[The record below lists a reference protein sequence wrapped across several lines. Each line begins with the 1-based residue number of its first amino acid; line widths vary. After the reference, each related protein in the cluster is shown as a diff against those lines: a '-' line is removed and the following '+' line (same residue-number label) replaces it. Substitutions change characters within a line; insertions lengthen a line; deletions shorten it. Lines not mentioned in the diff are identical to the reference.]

1 MLSVFLYSCKK
12 DENIQTKQQYS
23 KELIV
28 VDSVNKNA
36 VKLKIS
42 SDDKL
47 YLDEWSENDFM
58 LIANNKGIEEYESQK
73 PIIEN
78 NEICQESNFNHFDSS
93 KTLLIEIL
101 SNDFKFPTS
110 KYVLKKIKSKAF
122 LKCDFNLLP
131 YHHDIWQHRNA
142 LAVKIRN
149 ESGALLCLNN
159 AWVRVYDNGNYLDV
173 EPYQQF
179 EIKNKYDMVW
189 SIRPSNTLGW
199 IVVRVTYNNSNK
211 GEVSCLFTIE

>member
-1 MLSVFLYSCKK
+1 MFSLFFYSCNK
-12 DENIQTKQQYS
+12 DENIQTQQQFS
-23 KELIV
+23 KELTIT
-28 VDSVNKNA
+28 DSVNGNA

-42 SDDKL
+42 SDDKT
-47 YLDEWSENDFM
+47 YLDEWSENDFI
-58 LIANNKGIEEYESQK
+58 LIANKKGIEEYESQN

-78 NEICQESNFNHFDSS
+78 DEICENSSFNDSDSS
-93 KTLLIEIL
+93 KTLIIEIL
-101 SNDFKFPTS
+101 SNDFKIPTS
-110 KYVLKKIKSKAF
+110 NYVLKKLNSKTF
-122 LKCDFNLLP
+122 LKCNFNSLP

-142 LAVKIRN
+142 LAAKIRN

-179 EIKNKYDMVW
+179 ELKNKYDMVW

-199 IVVRVTYNNSNK
+199 MVVRVTYYNTNK